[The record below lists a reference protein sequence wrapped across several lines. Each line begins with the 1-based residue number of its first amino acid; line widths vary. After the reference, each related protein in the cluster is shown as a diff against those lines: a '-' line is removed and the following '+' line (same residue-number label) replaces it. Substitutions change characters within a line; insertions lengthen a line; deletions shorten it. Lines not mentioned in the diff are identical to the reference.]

1 MAGEPAGPAGR
12 MPAVADDRII
22 EGYTLGV
29 FQSNTYILAARAGDT
44 AVVIDPGQDASR
56 VVSERL
62 EALGLRL
69 EAVLLTH
76 GHIDHIWDARPVAD
90 GAGVPAYIH
99 PGDRYMLDDPGA
111 ALGRL
116 GLDKFDVGIPSDV
129 RDLADNDELRFGGLR
144 LVTRHTPG
152 HTPGHCVFIT
162 DGILISGDLI
172 FQGSI
177 GRTDF
182 PGGSLDDLMDS
193 IRRVVL
199 PMDDD
204 VVILSGHGPETTV
217 GIERRTNPFVLADAR
232 GELPRLTGL

>member
-1 MAGEPAGPAGR
+1 

-29 FQSNTYILAARAGDT
+29 FQSNTYILAARTGDT
-44 AVVIDPGQDASR
+44 AVVIDPGQDAAR

-62 EALGLRL
+62 EALGLRV

-76 GHIDHIWDARPVAD
+76 GHIDHIWDSAAVAD

-99 PGDRYMLDDPGA
+99 PGDLYMLNDPGA

-116 GLDKFDVGIPSDV
+116 GLDKFDVGVPADV
-129 RDLADNDELRFGGLR
+129 RDLVDNDELRFGGLR
-144 LVTRHTPG
+144 LTVRHTPG

-182 PGGSLDDLMDS
+182 PGGSLDALMDS

-204 VVILSGHGPETTV
+204 VLILSGHGPETNV

>member
-1 MAGEPAGPAGR
+1 

-29 FQSNTYILAARAGDT
+29 FQSNTYILASRTGDT
-44 AVVIDPGQDASR
+44 AVVIDPGQDAAPVINDR
-56 VVSERL
+56 M
-62 EALGLRL
+62 EALGLRV

-76 GHIDHIWDARPVAD
+76 GHLDHIWDAAPVAD
-90 GAGVPAYIH
+90 TAGVPAYIH
-99 PGDRYMLDDPGA
+99 PADLYMVNDPGA

-116 GLDKFDVGIPSDV
+116 GLDKFEIGVPADIRHLS
-129 RDLADNDELRFGGLR
+129 DNDALDFGGVH
-144 LVTRHTPG
+144 LVARHTPG
-152 HTPGHCVFIT
+152 HTPGHCVFLT

-182 PGGSLDDLMDS
+182 PGGSLDELMDS
-193 IRRVVL
+193 IRRIVL
-199 PMDDD
+199 PLDDD
-204 VVILSGHGPETTV
+204 IVIISGHGPETTV

-232 GELPRLTGL
+232 GDLPRLTGL

>member
-1 MAGEPAGPAGR
+1 
-12 MPAVADDRII
+12 VADERIV

-29 FQSNTYILAARAGDT
+29 FQSNTYILAARAGES
-44 AVVIDPGQDASR
+44 AVVIDPGQDAADLVMER
-56 VVSERL
+56 VR
-62 EALGLRL
+62 ALGLKL

-76 GHIDHIWDARPVAD
+76 GHIDHIWDAQPVAD
-90 GAGVPAYIH
+90 GAGIPAYIH
-99 PGDRYMLDDPGA
+99 PADRYMLDDPGA

-116 GLDKFDVGIPSDV
+116 GLGKFQVGIPADV
-129 RDLADNDELRFGGLR
+129 IDLADGDDLRYGDLR
-144 LVTRHTPG
+144 LSVRHTPG

-182 PGGSLDDLMDS
+182 PGGSLDALMDS

-199 PMDDD
+199 TMEDDI
-204 VVILSGHGPETTV
+204 VILSGHGPETTV

-232 GELPRLTGL
+232 GDLPRLTGL